1 MCKQMAAI
9 MFDNIRFILTR
20 NYFVLMIVM
29 LLYSGFV
36 VASDDRERS
45 ASVYNKVSLLDWL
58 VNDSPTAKRIEDSND
73 DVSRQ
78 QLQRAREMWEQ
89 AVEHSERNE
98 YDLAEVHISEGLKL
112 MTRVSRKVKDEERI
126 RQARIDLYLQVKEHV
141 GMFITAF
148 DRIAVEKDKED
159 IKSLLDRD
167 KLDAVLSSA
176 ESMYTDGDLIT
187 ANELMK
193 QAADMVDN
201 ALSDA
206 RHNEVLL
213 HELKFESPEEE
224 YSYEVS
230 RNDSYVILIDLSQKK
245 STISQAE
252 ITYVQNLIN
261 ENAQLR
267 AQAEELANKGDIEK
281 GIAVLEKGT
290 DKLSRALRISGAS
303 F

>member
-1 MCKQMAAI
+1 
-9 MFDNIRFILTR
+9 
-20 NYFVLMIVM
+20 
-29 LLYSGFV
+29 
-36 VASDDRERS
+36 
-45 ASVYNKVSLLDWL
+45 
-58 VNDSPTAKRIEDSND
+58 
-73 DVSRQ
+73 
-78 QLQRAREMWEQ
+78 
-89 AVEHSERNE
+89 
-98 YDLAEVHISEGLKL
+98 
-112 MTRVSRKVKDEERI
+112 
-126 RQARIDLYLQVKEHV
+126 
-141 GMFITAF
+141 
-148 DRIAVEKDKED
+148 
-159 IKSLLDRD
+159 
-167 KLDAVLSSA
+167 
-176 ESMYTDGDLIT
+176 
-187 ANELMK
+187 
-193 QAADMVDN
+193 MVDN

>member
-1 MCKQMAAI
+1 
-9 MFDNIRFILTR
+9 
-20 NYFVLMIVM
+20 MI
-29 LLYSGFV
+29 F
-36 VASDDRERS
+36 
-45 ASVYNKVSLLDWL
+45 
-58 VNDSPTAKRIEDSND
+58 
-73 DVSRQ
+73 
-78 QLQRAREMWEQ
+78 
-89 AVEHSERNE
+89 
-98 YDLAEVHISEGLKL
+98 
-112 MTRVSRKVKDEERI
+112 
-126 RQARIDLYLQVKEHV
+126 
-141 GMFITAF
+141 
-148 DRIAVEKDKED
+148 RIAVEKDKED

-245 STISQAE
+245 STIPQAE